1 MSGRTLVVVTGADGF
16 AGRAVCAH
24 LRRRGVEVRGLVRG
38 LEGEARARED
48 IVATGD
54 LAASDEQALAGAI
67 RGARAV
73 VHLAGRAHVARE
85 TAPDPGHAY
94 QLANCVGTQRLAR
107 AAAGAGVAQFIFAST
122 VKVNGEAT
130 VPGHPFIEG
139 DAADPHDAYARS
151 KWAAEQALRKIA
163 RDTDLE
169 VTVLRLP
176 LMYGP
181 GVKGNFA
188 KLVDAVARGVW
199 LPLGA
204 VANRRSLLSVHNF
217 ASAIEALLAPDP
229 SALRHR
235 VPFAGAPLA
244 EGTLLES
251 NPSALRYRAATY
263 FVADAE
269 VPSTPALIRAVANA
283 LQVSAR
289 LVAVPLPLLRLAG
302 ACINQSAA
310 IARLTNSLEVDTA
323 AFRGATG
330 WRSPFTLEEGLRGVT
345 SNAG

>member
-1 MSGRTLVVVTGADGF
+1 MSERAPIVVTGADGF
-16 AGRAVCAH
+16 AGRALCAY
-24 LRRRGVEVRGLVRG
+24 LRGRGMQVRELVRG
-38 LEGEARARED
+38 LDGKAHARED
-48 IVATGD
+48 DNVATGD
-54 LAASDEQALAGAI
+54 LAASDEHALATAI
-67 RGARAV
+67 RGAHAV
-73 VHLAGRAHVARE
+73 VHLAGRAHIARE
-85 TAPDPGHAY
+85 MAPAAEHAY
-94 QLANCVGTQRLAR
+94 QLANCVGSQRLAR
-107 AAAGAGVAQFIFAST
+107 AAVACGIAQFIFAST

-130 VPGHPFIEG
+130 LPEHPFVES
-139 DAADPHDAYARS
+139 DAANPRDAYARS
-151 KWAAEQALRKIA
+151 KWAAEQALREIA

-188 KLVDAVARGVW
+188 KLVNAVVRGVP

-217 ASAIEALLAPDP
+217 ASAIEALLASHTP
-229 SALRHR
+229 ATQHR
-235 VPFAGAPLA
+235 P
-244 EGTLLES
+244 
-251 NPSALRYRAATY
+251 ATY

-269 VPSTPALIRAVANA
+269 APSTPALIRAVANA
-283 LQVSAR
+283 LGVSAR
-289 LVAVPLPLLRLAG
+289 LVSVPLPLLRLAG

-330 WRSPFTLEEGLRGVT
+330 WRPPFTLEEGLRGVT

>member
-1 MSGRTLVVVTGADGF
+1 MSGRALIVVSGADGF
-16 AGRAVCAH
+16 AGRALCAH
-24 LRRRGVEVRGLVRG
+24 LRRRGMQVRSLVRSLDG
-38 LEGEARARED
+38 TTHARED

-54 LAASDEQALAGAI
+54 LAASDETALAMAI
-67 RGARAV
+67 RDARVV
-73 VHLAGRAHVARE
+73 VHLAGRAHVVRE
-85 TAPDPGHAY
+85 TAPDPDHAY
-94 QLANCVGTQRLAR
+94 QLANCVGTQRLAH

-130 VPGHPFIEG
+130 LPGHPFVEG

-151 KWAAEQALRKIA
+151 KWAAEQALWDVA

-176 LMYGP
+176 LMYGA

-188 KLVDAVARGVW
+188 KLVNAVARGVP

-204 VANRRSLLSVHNF
+204 AANRRSLLSVANF
-217 ASAIEALLAPDP
+217 ASAVDALLASNMP
-229 SALRHR
+229 ALRH
-235 VPFAGAPLA
+235 
-244 EGTLLES
+244 
-251 NPSALRYRAATY
+251 RAATY
-263 FVADAE
+263 FIADAE
-269 VPSTPALIRAVANA
+269 APSTPALIHAIANA
-283 LQVSAR
+283 LGVSAR
-289 LVAVPLPLLRLAG
+289 LVSVPLPLLRLAG
-302 ACINQSAA
+302 ACVNRSAA

-330 WRSPFTLEEGLRGVT
+330 WRPPFTLEDGLRDVT

>member
-1 MSGRTLVVVTGADGF
+1 MSGEGPIVVTGADGF

-24 LRRRGVEVRGLVRG
+24 LRRCGEQVRGLVRA
-38 LEGEARARED
+38 LDGEAREVD
-48 IVATGD
+48 NVATGD
-54 LAASDEQALAGAI
+54 LAASDEHALARAV

-85 TAPDPGHAY
+85 TAADPDDLY

-107 AAAGAGVAQFIFAST
+107 AAAAAGVAQFIFAST

-130 VPGHPFIEG
+130 LPGHPFVEG
-139 DAADPHDAYARS
+139 DAANPRDAYARS
-151 KWAAEQALRKIA
+151 KWAAEQALQDIA
-163 RDTDLE
+163 RTTDLE
-169 VTVLRLP
+169 ITVVRLP

-188 KLVDAVARGVW
+188 KLVNAVARGVP

-204 VANRRSLLSVHNF
+204 VANRRSLLSVRNF
-217 ASAIEALLAPDP
+217 AGAIEALLASHTP
-229 SALRHR
+229 ATRHR
-235 VPFAGAPLA
+235 AV
-244 EGTLLES
+244 
-251 NPSALRYRAATY
+251 TY

-269 VPSTPALIRAVANA
+269 APSTPALIRAVANA
-283 LQVSAR
+283 LGGSAR
-289 LVAVPLPLLRLAG
+289 LVSVPVPLLRLAG
-302 ACINQSAA
+302 ACVNQSAA

-330 WRSPFTLEEGLRGVT
+330 WRPPFSLQDGLRGVMPR
-345 SNAG
+345 NASTG